1 MGYLC
6 ASEDGRPGVIVIMN
20 AETGDTDAWCPECM
34 VPALSSILEA
44 MGTTVGGSPASAWPS
59 IDKAFKDG
67 LQRIEMHAPS
77 ARAKDYAF
85 TEMRKVYSALE
96 SEFDNAE
103 PGTPEFVP
111 DEQATAAVLDS
122 VADEPPY

>member
-20 AETGDTDAWCPECM
+20 AETGDTDAWCPDCM

-103 PGTPEFVP
+103 PGPESVEGSP
-111 DEQATAAVLDS
+111 DLLELLPDDS
-122 VADEPPY
+122 GDIPPY